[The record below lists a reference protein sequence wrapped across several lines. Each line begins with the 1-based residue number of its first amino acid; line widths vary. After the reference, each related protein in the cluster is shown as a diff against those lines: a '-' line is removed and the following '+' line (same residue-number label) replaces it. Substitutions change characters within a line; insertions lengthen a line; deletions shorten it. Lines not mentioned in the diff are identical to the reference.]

1 MVECVF
7 TIDYEI
13 YGNGTGSLKEL
24 IYDPTEK
31 LIRLFRKWDVRF
43 VPYVEVA
50 ELDVI
55 GTETTDETVRAIERQ
70 IRELHRDGFEL
81 GLHLHPQWYN
91 ARYTEG
97 YWQLD
102 HDEYNLCTLPK
113 ERIESIITRALEYLR
128 RIVVEPD
135 FIPVSFRAGNWLFQP
150 TKTAAEVLSS
160 KGIRVDSSVFKGGF
174 QRKRQLDYRRAL
186 KNGACWRFGSDVN
199 VPDSRGSM
207 VEVPIHSEMVPFW
220 RMFTLK
226 RVALQNKAATSLQ
239 IPNQKLRR
247 WRDFIRF
254 RYPLKF
260 DFCRMTLSELISMT
274 DRLIRRDKSD
284 PATCRPLVAIGHTKD
299 LVDLETVERFLEY
312 LQTNKIRV
320 STFAQLL
327 PRLGLGLEKE
337 RQAFAH
343 SAVQTPV

>member
-1 MVECVF
+1 VIECVF

-31 LIRLFRKWDVRF
+31 LIQLFRKWDVRF
-43 VPYVEVA
+43 VPFVEVA

-55 GTETTDETVRAIERQ
+55 GKTDETVRAIEQQ

-97 YWQLD
+97 NWELD
-102 HDEYNLCTLPK
+102 HDEYNLCMLSK

-128 RIVVEPD
+128 RVVGEPD
-135 FIPVSFRAGNWLFQP
+135 FVPVSFRAGNWLFQP
-150 TKTAAEVLSS
+150 TKAIAEVLSNR
-160 KGIRVDSSVFKGGF
+160 GIRVDSSVFKGGF

-186 KNGACWRFGSDVN
+186 KNGFYWRFGSDVN
-199 VPDSRGSM
+199 VPDARGSM
-207 VEVPIHSEMVPFW
+207 VEIPIHSEMVPFW
-220 RMFTLK
+220 KMFTMK
-226 RVALQNKAATSLQ
+226 RVVLQNKAAASLQ
-239 IPNQKLRR
+239 IPNQKLGR
-247 WRDFIRF
+247 WRDFVRL

-260 DFCRMTLSELISMT
+260 DFCRMTLPELRSMT

-284 PATCRPLVAIGHTKD
+284 PATCRPFVAIGHTKD

-312 LQTNKIRV
+312 LHANKIRV

-337 RQAFAH
+337 RGAWARGG
-343 SAVQTPV
+343 VQTPV